1 MFLKV
6 EIDGVQKA
14 FSFEGK
20 SSITVGRDPESDLQ
34 LLAEGVSRKHLL
46 VCEVN
51 GDFFVEDLG
60 STNGTFLNGE
70 KIQKGELVRF
80 NSFFPVQLGESV
92 QLFLLDETSGK
103 GLKKAPKSAAKSAIG
118 KGEKT
123 VLERIY
129 IPKNKVP
136 PSSSDITR
144 VIKRQKIALKSSVTT
159 PRRRFPASTL
169 WILAIGLLSIIGHW
183 ATMEKLDS
191 IEVVPPVHQSKRDV
205 AKVVAVAPVG
215 FSAQDAAGI
224 IALDKC
230 LGDLE
235 AILCKPLRAYRK
247 KNYHEG
253 FLFLGER
260 LFLVLDITAV
270 SQGYSDAGYSEEEEQ
285 EVLSYLLNE
294 SKGAKNSQEIL
305 DQGLRSESAVDGE
318 LAKLSAAI
326 TDMAL
331 IGVGDLVLA
340 NMGEREFYV
349 LLTEGRS
356 LKYAGHVKFERGF
369 LEALVADKSLGKQI
383 KYFWRSGV
391 QSPLRQ
397 WFSKNEL
404 KL

>member
-6 EIDGVQKA
+6 EIDGVQKV

-20 SSITVGRDPESDLQ
+20 SSITVGRDPDSDLQ

-51 GDFFVEDLG
+51 GDVFIEDLG

-80 NSFFPVQLGESV
+80 NSFFPIQLGESA
-92 QLFLLDETSGK
+92 QLFLMDETSGK
-103 GLKKAPKSAAKSAIG
+103 AFKKGSRVAPKAQLG

-136 PSSSDITR
+136 PSSSDVTR
-144 VIKRQKIALKSSVTT
+144 VFKRQKIALKSTVTT

-183 ATMEKLDS
+183 ATMEK
-191 IEVVPPVHQSKRDV
+191 EPVDVIAPVNKTKRNV
-205 AKVVAVAPVG
+205 AKVVAEAALG

-230 LGDLE
+230 FGDLE
-235 AILCKPLRAYRK
+235 ATLCKPLLVYRK

-253 FLFLGER
+253 FLALGER

-270 SQGYSDAGYSEEEEQ
+270 SQGYSDAGYSEEEER
-285 EVLSYLLNE
+285 EALNYLLNE
-294 SKGAKNSQEIL
+294 SKGAKSSQEIL
-305 DQGLRSESAVDGE
+305 EQGLRSEAAIDGA
-318 LAKLSAAI
+318 LAQQAAAI

-331 IGVGDLVLA
+331 IGVGDLVLT
-340 NMGEREFYV
+340 NLGEREFYV
-349 LLTEGRS
+349 VLTEGRS
-356 LKYAGHVKFERGF
+356 LKYAGHVKVERKF
-369 LEALVADKSLGKQI
+369 LEALVADKSVGKSI
-383 KYFWRSGV
+383 KYFWRSGI
-391 QSPLRQ
+391 QAPLRQ

-404 KL
+404 KF